1 MPAFHKALPGLTHY
15 VLSPLRLRDLAS
27 LLDNLIQ
34 DVGISARPTGATSMA
49 LHDHPTFDWVQL
61 PEGRARFSGLVRGIM
76 DEQGH
81 ETFAVEVDG
90 EEYFGEV
97 KNVFLPNGN
106 DYNIEVVSFGYGR
119 GGDIGMPMQG
129 RTCRVFTATQAST
142 IQALTVQLIAAG
154 IQFSDRPSL
163 LTEYPNA
170 HFMGQVSFRNGWAL
184 VTDDEATSRSQS
196 STHFLKF
203 HRDGRSYHGVVE

>member
-1 MPAFHKALPGLTHY
+1 M
-15 VLSPLRLRDLAS
+15 D
-27 LLDNLIQ
+27 
-34 DVGISARPTGATSMA
+34 
-49 LHDHPTFDWVQL
+49 LHDHPTFEWVQF

-106 DYNIEVVSFGYGR
+106 DYNIEIVSFGYGR
-119 GGDIGMPMQG
+119 RGDIGMPMQG
-129 RTCRVFTATQAST
+129 RTCRVFTATQASD

-170 HFMGQVSFRNGWAL
+170 HFMGQVSFSKDWAL
-184 VTDDEATSRSQS
+184 VKDDRITP
-196 STHFLKF
+196 
-203 HRDGRSYHGVVE
+203 